1 MREKGSIFRVVR
13 CRDCNSRKR
22 YADPPK
28 KLPPCLKCGSADCE
42 VDKFW
47 SISYS
52 FEGKQ
57 ISEQISIH
65 KKQAEDRLNQ
75 VLGQIVDDRFKL
87 TKKKD
92 RLTWDRAVELYK
104 TYLEGIPNE
113 DTRAFYLQKIDCNL
127 TPFFRGF
134 SYQEDKPLPKQLADR
149 LPVFVQDLLPQ
160 HLQAFMV
167 YCRDDL
173 KHSNSSINRY
183 RTTLIN
189 MINCFVK
196 SKIVAPDNTRYL
208 EYNQLQVVPAWP
220 ENDSR
225 EDKFYT
231 VEELKRL
238 LEAAEFVDKRAPLI
252 IGLGA
257 FGGLR
262 RKTIC
267 NLRKEYFN
275 LNENLIAIPASKRKQ
290 GDYTHYVDMIP
301 ALRKILDHYLEGLN
315 PKEQASPWLFP
326 GQKDQPISRTYWDN
340 IFQKVKKEAG
350 IKDKR
355 FHDTKHSAGTFY
367 YEVHQDIRKTA
378 DFLDH
383 SDINMSRKYSF
394 RSREQKRE
402 DASKF
407 GEKFGDL

>member
-22 YADPPK
+22 YPEPPK
-28 KLPPCLKCGSADCE
+28 KLPPCHKCGSNDCDL
-42 VDKFW
+42 DKFW

-57 ISEQISIH
+57 ISEQVSIH
-65 KKQAEDRLNQ
+65 KAQAENRLNQ

-92 RLTWDRAVELYK
+92 RLTWDLAVQLYK
-104 TYLEGIPNE
+104 AYLEGLPNE
-113 DTRAFYLQKIDCNL
+113 DTRLFYLQKIDCNL

-134 SYQEDKPLPKQLADR
+134 SFQEDKPLPRQLADR
-149 LPVFVQDLLPQ
+149 LPIYIQDLLPQ

-183 RTTLIN
+183 RTTLVN

-231 VEELKRL
+231 QEELKRL
-238 LEAAEFVDKRAPLI
+238 LDAAEFVDKRASLI
-252 IGLGA
+252 IALGA

-267 NLRKEYFN
+267 CLRKDYFN
-275 LNENLIAIPASKRKQ
+275 LDENLLAIPASKRKQ

-301 ALRKILDHYLEGLN
+301 ALRRILDSYLERLSE
-315 PKEQASPWLFP
+315 KEQASPWLFK
-326 GQKDQPISRTYWDN
+326 GQGDQPISRTYWDN
-340 IFQKVKKEAG
+340 IWRKVRAEADL
-350 IKDKR
+350 KDKR

-367 YEVHQDIRKTA
+367 YEATKDIRKTA

-383 SDINMSRKYSF
+383 SDINMSRKYAF
-394 RSREQKRE
+394 IDREQRRK
-402 DASKF
+402 DAERF

>member
-1 MREKGSIFRVVR
+1 MREKGSIFKVVR
-13 CRDCNSRKR
+13 CYECGTRKR
-22 YADPPK
+22 FTDPPK
-28 KLPPCLKCGSADCE
+28 KLPPCKKCGSTTNEA
-42 VDKFW
+42 DKFW

-57 ISEQISIH
+57 IAEQISIH

-87 TKKKD
+87 NQKKE
-92 RLTWDRAVELYK
+92 RLTWDKAAELYK
-104 TYLEGIPNE
+104 THLEGLSNS
-113 DTRAFYLQKIDCNL
+113 DTRDFYIQRLYRNL
-127 TPFFRGF
+127 TPFFREF
-134 SYQEDKPLPKQLADR
+134 SWKTDTPLPKQLSDR
-149 LPVFVQDLLPQ
+149 LPVYIQDLLPQ
-160 HLQAFMV
+160 HLQAYMV

-173 KHSNSSINRY
+173 GHSNSTVNRA

-231 VEELKRL
+231 VGELNRL
-238 LEAAEFVDKRAPLI
+238 SEAAEFVDKRAPLI
-252 IGLGA
+252 IGFGA

-267 NLRKEYFN
+267 SLKKEYLN
-275 LNENLIAIPASKRKQ
+275 LQENLVSIPASKRKQ
-290 GDYTHYVDMIP
+290 GDYTHYLDMIP
-301 ALRKILDHYLEGLN
+301 RLRGLLDSYLEGLN
-315 PKEQASPWLFP
+315 PKEQESPWLFCGETP
-326 GQKDQPISRTYWDN
+326 EVPISRSYWDN
-340 IFQKVKKEAG
+340 IFRKVKKEAG
-350 IKDKR
+350 LEDKR

-367 YEVHQDIRKTA
+367 YQATQDIRKTA

-383 SDINMSRKYSF
+383 SDINMSRKYAF
-394 RSREQKRE
+394 VSREQKRK
-402 DASKF
+402 DA
-407 GEKFGDL
+407 EKFGQKFE